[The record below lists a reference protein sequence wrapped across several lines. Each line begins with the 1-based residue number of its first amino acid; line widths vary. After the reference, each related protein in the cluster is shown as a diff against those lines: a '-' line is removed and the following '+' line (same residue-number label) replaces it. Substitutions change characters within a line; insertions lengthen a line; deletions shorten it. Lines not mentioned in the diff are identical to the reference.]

1 MGQFH
6 DPFSHEGIFRLS
18 EGVSALS
25 RLPSHR
31 LLNIRLA
38 FPWCNMYVMHPH
50 AKTPAH
56 AKILNLLSY
65 LPFAQG
71 CRGLTPLCPPFLS
84 FLLFLLFFF
93 LTQGIEEPLL
103 FMQFKYLRAKDP
115 AKPLRN
121 PCATPAQSL
130 LHLKAFKVS
139 FHTPRKQAL
148 TPSDPQAS

>member
-1 MGQFH
+1 MQGS
-6 DPFSHEGIFRLS
+6 DPIVPPFSLFS
-18 EGVSALS
+18 S
-25 RLPSHR
+25 LPS
-31 LLNIRLA
+31 L
-38 FPWCNMYVMHPH
+38 
-50 AKTPAH
+50 
-56 AKILNLLSY
+56 
-65 LPFAQG
+65 
-71 CRGLTPLCPPFLS
+71 
-84 FLLFLLFFF
+84 FF